1 MSEKLENTNEIPYT
15 ESGVEK
21 NNKNIAI
28 KIFIV
33 GLIISLILC
42 GVGFVKQNKAK
53 KTNEERA
60 QQAYEQAQS
69 IVEQAKK
76 RLEEIKTAIVPLQEQ
91 YEAKKQEVDSMNMS
105 DPNWFSNHSRVQRE
119 ADNIYSQIFQLQSEA
134 LQLENAD
141 YKAYYSPVEPITYL
155 VFYYIAGGVFAL
167 LSLIALI
174 YFLVTRKK

>member
-1 MSEKLENTNEIPYT
+1 MSKKSESTIGTPYT

-28 KIFIV
+28 KIFIA

-42 GVGFVKQNKAK
+42 GVGFVKQNNAK

-60 QQAYEQAQS
+60 QQAYEQSQS
-69 IVEQAKK
+69 AVEQAKK
-76 RLEEIKTAIVPLQEQ
+76 RLEEIKTEIVPLQEQ
-91 YEAKKQEVDSMNMS
+91 YEAKRKEADSMNMI
-105 DPNWFSNHSRVQRE
+105 DPDWFADHSRVQRE
-119 ADNIYSQIFQLQSEA
+119 ASNINLQISQLESEA
-134 LQLENAD
+134 IQLENAD
-141 YKAYYSPVEPITYL
+141 YTVYYSLVEPITYL

-174 YFLVTRKK
+174 YFLATRKK